1 MSTTGRSLQKLAQE
15 VCKGECVESS
25 GTPLNNRKKMIGYF
39 IRGIYTV
46 IRHHHCSEAIA
57 KLLSSSLYNYFLS
70 DKNIHLSD
78 DIVIKQ
84 IKFILMLPMAT
95 YLHEPIPD
103 LPPYFSYKFPKKFLR
118 CFYKA
123 RVRNFKVANT
133 HLWMSWLQTKR
144 SCLEVDNNFIQNAY
158 VDHMDSMT
166 KPINYNQDQITQVI
180 WQLKPFLQEINSKL
194 QKTQKF
200 KTVNSYLDS
209 MIFNVSNSACYENTR
224 GKGGSRGWI
233 EQGAISVSHI
243 ISDSRLELESMFYN
257 YTIDGIKRHHVTHTL
272 KRDYQCNEM
281 LKEYLKPVIKDIYKR
296 SEPIRACV
304 RGVVEPLKV
313 RTITCGEAELYFL
326 AKPFQKELWSILK
339 RYECF
344 NLIGKTVCTTDLES
358 LRENTIFKGE
368 ECEWFSVD
376 YKSATDELNPRLT
389 RAIVSEL
396 LDNCDDKVRKLLLKT
411 NGLHLLQ
418 YPKFSQ
424 EEGQLKDDFIREN
437 KKYESRILQIL
448 KKQNPERFSEYK
460 KTLNKLKKANPEGPS
475 IRMIDYHYTGE
486 FLIEQE
492 NGQLMGNP
500 ISFVILCLAN
510 LGLYLY
516 DTREICTDPDR
527 LTDIHNKMNS
537 VKINGDDKLFYAP
550 RSFCEKVKDNGA
562 GMGLA
567 NSPGKSYIHPIY
579 ANINSQSFHAPRDG
593 TVRMIPFLNTG
604 LYFNQHKV
612 MRVTN
617 ETLKESTVVSIMNE
631 LLDGCR
637 SSVIDSPEGQR
648 REEDKIEILKS
659 FLKRFKKEIKSEQ
672 TYRLEDESIRKKKN
686 KINKLKVQLQNE
698 IDSIYNNLI
707 LYDNTFITLWNK
719 PYIAKISEGVDYPEH
734 IVYPLR
740 IKDVKKEDYTI
751 EGSFNFTESKDWQEE
766 TCYQGQL
773 ERLIDEMERNERIRE
788 DGGNKILG
796 QGCFYSIIENLK
808 IKLEQSKKRCEDIVS
823 TGKAVLIHKVSN
835 LSWMNKADP
844 DCTSMSSTL
853 ENERRLSII
862 KNIQYELFLQK
873 NKLKKLEKRRF
884 IKNLFIPHSKG
895 GLGVNLPIG
904 FKNEISIMQRK
915 CASGA
920 KRENLSKPL
929 PLRLSDYTNIMK
941 EKYTKVPWYSAVDD
955 SIKPKITKVLSDK
968 LESDKNC
975 YNPYSKQ
982 LEKDKSDEEEEINY
996 NGEVDSECVL
1006 ERNINLEF
1014 NKKFYLYN
1022 EKDNWI
1028 MVSEEI
1034 SNCKDI
1040 ILYDNNDTNTTTDI
1054 RLRVKTFAFRNGTV
1068 ERIRTRHSFNKV
1080 INQINDFRLMFEN
1093 KYFSFLY
1100 FFYRRKMLL

>member
-1 MSTTGRSLQKLAQE
+1 
-15 VCKGECVESS
+15 
-25 GTPLNNRKKMIGYF
+25 
-39 IRGIYTV
+39 
-46 IRHHHCSEAIA
+46 
-57 KLLSSSLYNYFLS
+57 
-70 DKNIHLSD
+70 
-78 DIVIKQ
+78 
-84 IKFILMLPMAT
+84 
-95 YLHEPIPD
+95 
-103 LPPYFSYKFPKKFLR
+103 
-118 CFYKA
+118 
-123 RVRNFKVANT
+123 
-133 HLWMSWLQTKR
+133 
-144 SCLEVDNNFIQNAY
+144 
-158 VDHMDSMT
+158 
-166 KPINYNQDQITQVI
+166 
-180 WQLKPFLQEINSKL
+180 
-194 QKTQKF
+194 
-200 KTVNSYLDS
+200 
-209 MIFNVSNSACYENTR
+209 
-224 GKGGSRGWI
+224 
-233 EQGAISVSHI
+233 
-243 ISDSRLELESMFYN
+243 
-257 YTIDGIKRHHVTHTL
+257 
-272 KRDYQCNEM
+272 
-281 LKEYLKPVIKDIYKR
+281 
-296 SEPIRACV
+296 
-304 RGVVEPLKV
+304 
-313 RTITCGEAELYFL
+313 
-326 AKPFQKELWSILK
+326 
-339 RYECF
+339 
-344 NLIGKTVCTTDLES
+344 
-358 LRENTIFKGE
+358 
-368 ECEWFSVD
+368 
-376 YKSATDELNPRLT
+376 
-389 RAIVSEL
+389 
-396 LDNCDDKVRKLLLKT
+396 
-411 NGLHLLQ
+411 
-418 YPKFSQ
+418 
-424 EEGQLKDDFIREN
+424 
-437 KKYESRILQIL
+437 
-448 KKQNPERFSEYK
+448 
-460 KTLNKLKKANPEGPS
+460 
-475 IRMIDYHYTGE
+475 
-486 FLIEQE
+486 
-492 NGQLMGNP
+492 
-500 ISFVILCLAN
+500 
-510 LGLYLY
+510 
-516 DTREICTDPDR
+516 
-527 LTDIHNKMNS
+527 
-537 VKINGDDKLFYAP
+537 
-550 RSFCEKVKDNGA
+550 
-562 GMGLA
+562 
-567 NSPGKSYIHPIY
+567 
-579 ANINSQSFHAPRDG
+579 
-593 TVRMIPFLNTG
+593 
-604 LYFNQHKV
+604 
-612 MRVTN
+612 
-617 ETLKESTVVSIMNE
+617 
-631 LLDGCR
+631 
-637 SSVIDSPEGQR
+637 
-648 REEDKIEILKS
+648 
-659 FLKRFKKEIKSEQ
+659 
-672 TYRLEDESIRKKKN
+672 
-686 KINKLKVQLQNE
+686 LKVQLQNE

-740 IKDVKKEDYTI
+740 IKDVKKEDYKI

-808 IKLEQSKKRCEDIVS
+808 IKLEQSRKRCEDIVS